1 MKKFARRW
9 GTRMKPENRLEIA
22 RRRLAEAEA
31 AVARQANHIEELRKA
46 GHATQSAIS
55 VLALLQAAVKAAREA
70 LALMEIEEPWQGG
83 DLN

>member
-1 MKKFARRW
+1 
-9 GTRMKPENRLEIA
+9 MKPENRLEIA

-55 VLALLQAAVKAAREA
+55 VLALLQAAEKAAREV

-83 DLN
+83 DQN

>member
-1 MKKFARRW
+1 
-9 GTRMKPENRLEIA
+9 MKPENRLEIA

-55 VLALLQAAVKAAREA
+55 VLALLQAAEKAAHEA

-83 DLN
+83 DQN

>member
-1 MKKFARRW
+1 
-9 GTRMKPENRLEIA
+9 MKPENRLEIA

-55 VLALLQAAVKAAREA
+55 VLALLQAAEKAAREV